1 MTLQRYFPLTAVR
14 SGMKM
19 LFRADAFNV
28 FNTPNLANPYAQY
41 SCTTTSIQQPG
52 TAQYGLSCTDPSVGG
67 SLNKN
72 FGVIQSTFGNNAN
85 TSTNGRKMQFSA
97 TVYF

>member
-1 MTLQRYFPLTAVR
+1 MRL
-14 SGMKM
+14 
-19 LFRADAFNV
+19 LFKADAFNV
-28 FNTPNLANPYAQY
+28 FNTPNLSKPYAQF
-41 SCTTTSIQQPG
+41 SCTTTSIQTPPVTGAPQPNF
-52 TAQYGLSCTDPSVGG
+52 GLACTNPTVAG

-85 TSTNGRKMQFSA
+85 TSTNGRKMQMSA